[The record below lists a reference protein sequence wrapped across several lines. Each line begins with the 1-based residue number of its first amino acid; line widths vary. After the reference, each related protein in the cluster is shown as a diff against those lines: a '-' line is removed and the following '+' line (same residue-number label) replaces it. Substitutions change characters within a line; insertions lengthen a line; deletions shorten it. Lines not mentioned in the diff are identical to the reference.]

1 MMATATNPIFQEN
14 SSNMCCDDEYLKTH
28 KPESCPITYYLGMNI
43 STYFVNS
50 YFIIHYYNNFGFK
63 KYLFSDQYVKSVEW
77 KKLTN
82 VNQGT
87 IIKERFEIIHLP
99 SGKKHASKK

>member
-1 MMATATNPIFQEN
+1 MFLKSVLQSVEN
-14 SSNMCCDDEYLKTH
+14 FRIKGRKPTLK
-28 KPESCPITYYLGMNI
+28 
-43 STYFVNS
+43 
-50 YFIIHYYNNFGFK
+50 NFGFK